1 MEITIKL
8 SLSDVQVVLAALGKL
23 PLETSINAWL
33 EIKNQAES
41 QIQTR
46 QESTEET

>member
-8 SLSDVQVVLAALGKL
+8 SLSDIQVVLAALGKL

-33 EIKNQAES
+33 EVKNQAES
-41 QIQTR
+41 QIQTK
-46 QESTEET
+46 QEQSD